1 MSYVQPNST
10 IQLFKGINLDNRY
23 LHTIYFVNESAQDT
37 WFTSKV
43 TSGLTFTN
51 LMYRRYGSEAVKLE
65 IDATLLL
72 GVTYMRFKNTRTGN
86 KWFYAFVNGTDY
98 VNENTAIVYY
108 EIDVMQ
114 TWFIQN
120 GSVRPCMILREHTN
134 NDTVGLNLEA
144 EPVGS
149 DVYDSDFLTNCDFG
163 GQTIVAQ
170 TTGAS
175 PTDHH
180 MTQGV
185 FTGCNYYT
193 QELFTDTGQTIVDNS
208 NQIYNDIGNM
218 LGSWELGM
226 QEEDLV
232 DLYTVPSFC
241 VGNSILPIAPED
253 TITKPTQY
261 DQYVPKNKKLLTYPY
276 SYLSVTTHM
285 GDGGIYRWE
294 YFDTNTPE
302 FLIYGTYVGGGEIIA
317 VPRAYNGQDDNWDAG
332 ITIQNFV
339 KNAYSYDAYQAWIA
353 GGGTA
358 RLENDRVVSSVRAAG
373 GVLSSI
379 GSAVAGVLGGSIGG
393 GRESGQDYNKTT
405 TRYNKAGEAIGTSVT
420 NAQRRGYSVSNAGL
434 NVGSVTAGV
443 SGIVNEV
450 GNLIEARNNLQY
462 QFKDAS
468 YQPNIVVGKQSCSLA
483 TAMGAMNYYF
493 YHTHV
498 RDDEVKRLDDFFSC
512 YGYATNK
519 VKAPNLTGRQY
530 WNFVMTENAVIAG
543 DMPSS
548 SKEAIGRIFDSGITF
563 WHNGDNIGNYAQST
577 SGGSINNPI
586 VS

>member
-1 MSYVQPNST
+1 MAYVQPNST

-23 LHTIYFVNESAQDT
+23 LHTIYFASEAAQDT
-37 WFTSKV
+37 WFTTKV
-43 TSGLTFTN
+43 TTGLTFSN
-51 LMYRRYGSEAVKLE
+51 QMYRRYTSDAIKLE
-65 IDATLLL
+65 IDASSLL
-72 GVTYMRFKNTRTGN
+72 GVTYMRFKNIRTGG
-86 KWFYAFVNGTDY
+86 KWFYAFVNNVDY
-98 VNENTAIVYY
+98 VNENTSIVYY

-120 GSVRPCMILREHTN
+120 GSVRPCMVLREHTN
-134 NDTVGLNLEA
+134 DDTVGHNLEA

-149 DVYDSDFLTNCDFG
+149 DVYDSDLITNCDFG

-170 TTGAS
+170 TTGSS

-193 QELFTDTGQTIVDNS
+193 QELFTDTGTAIVDNS
-208 NQIYNDIGNM
+208 NQIYNDIGVM
-218 LGSWELGM
+218 LGSWELGQ

-232 DLYTVPSFC
+232 DMYTVPSFC
-241 VGNSILPIAPED
+241 VGNNISPITPED
-253 TITKPTQY
+253 DIDKPTTY
-261 DQYVPKNKKLLTYPY
+261 DNYTPKNNKLFTYPY
-276 SYLSVTTHM
+276 SFLSVTTHM

-294 YFDTNTPE
+294 YFDNDPVE

-317 VPRAYNGQDDNWDAG
+317 VPTAYNGQTDNWDAG
-332 ITIQNFV
+332 LTIQNFV

-353 GGGTA
+353 GGGTS
-358 RLENDRVVSSVRAAG
+358 RLENDRIVTSIRGAG
-373 GVLSSI
+373 GVLSAI
-379 GSAVAGVLGGSIGG
+379 GGVVAGVMGRGESTTTQNSTSTRYDKNGNVAGSRTLQSVTQRASGGNLGSITG
-393 GRESGQDYNKTT
+393 
-405 TRYNKAGEAIGTSVT
+405 A
-420 NAQRRGYSVSNAGL
+420 
-434 NVGSVTAGV
+434 V
-443 SGIVNEV
+443 SGVVNEA

-462 QFKDAS
+462 QFKDAA

-483 TAMGAMNYYF
+483 TAIGSMNYYF

-498 RDDEVKRLDDFFSC
+498 RDDEVKRIDDFFSC

-519 VKAPNLTGRQY
+519 VKTPNITGRTY

-543 DMPSS
+543 NMPAS

-563 WHNGDNIGNYAQST
+563 WHNGDNVGNYAQST

>member
-1 MSYVQPNST
+1 MAYVQPNST

-23 LHTIYFVNESAQDT
+23 LHTIYFASEAAQDT
-37 WFTSKV
+37 WFTTKV
-43 TSGLTFTN
+43 TTGLTFSN
-51 LMYRRYGSEAVKLE
+51 QMYRRYTSDAIKLE
-65 IDATLLL
+65 IDASSLL
-72 GVTYMRFKNTRTGN
+72 GVTYMRFKNIRTGG
-86 KWFYAFVNGTDY
+86 KWFYAFVNNVDY
-98 VNENTAIVYY
+98 VNENTSVVYY

-120 GSVRPCMILREHTN
+120 GSVRPCMVLREHTN
-134 NDTVGLNLEA
+134 DDTIGHNLEA

-149 DVYDSDFLTNCDFG
+149 DVYDSDLITNCDFG

-170 TTGAS
+170 TTGSS

-193 QELFTDTGQTIVDNS
+193 QELFTNTGQTIVDNS
-208 NQIYNDIGNM
+208 NQIYNDIGVM
-218 LGSWELGM
+218 LGSWELGQ

-232 DLYTVPSFC
+232 DMYTVPSFC
-241 VGNSILPIAPED
+241 VGNNILPITPED
-253 TITKPTQY
+253 DIDKPVKY
-261 DQYVPKNKKLLTYPY
+261 DNYTPKNKKLFTYPY
-276 SYLSVTTHM
+276 SFLSVTTHM

-294 YFDTNTPE
+294 YFDNDPVE

-317 VPRAYNGQDDNWDAG
+317 VPTAYNGQTDNWDAG
-332 ITIQNFV
+332 LTIQNFV

-353 GGGTA
+353 GGGTS
-358 RLENDRVVSSVRAAG
+358 RLENDRIVTSIRGAG
-373 GVLSSI
+373 GVLSAI
-379 GSAVAGVLGGSIGG
+379 GGVAGVMGKG
-393 GRESGQDYNKTT
+393 ESTTTQNSTT
-405 TRYNKAGEAIGTSVT
+405 TRYDKSGNVAGSRTTQSVT
-420 NAQRRGYSVSNAGL
+420 QRASGMNF
-434 NVGSVTAGV
+434 GSVTGAV

-462 QFKDAS
+462 QFKDAA

-483 TAMGAMNYYF
+483 TAMGSMNYYF

-498 RDDEVKRLDDFFSC
+498 RDDEVKRIDDFFSC

-519 VKAPNLTGRQY
+519 VKTPNITGRQY

-543 DMPSS
+543 DMPAS

-563 WHNGDNIGNYAQST
+563 WHNGDNVGNYAQST
-577 SGGSINNPI
+577 SGGSISNPI

>member
-23 LHTIYFVNESAQDT
+23 LHTIYFANESAQDT

-72 GVTYMRFKNTRTGN
+72 GVTYMRFKNTRTAN
-86 KWFYAFVNGTDY
+86 KWFYAFVTGIDY
-98 VNENTAIVYY
+98 VNENTTVVYY

-149 DVYDSDFLTNCDFG
+149 DVYDSDLLTNCDFG

-193 QELFTDTGQTIVDNS
+193 HELFTNTGQTIVDNS
-208 NQIYNDIGNM
+208 NEIYNDIGNM

-232 DLYTVPSFC
+232 DMYTVPSFC
-241 VGNSILPIAPED
+241 VGNSILPITPED

-302 FLIYGTYVGGGEIIA
+302 FLIYGTYIGGGEIIA

-353 GGGTA
+353 GGGTS
-358 RLENDRVVSSVRAAG
+358 RLENDRMVASVKGVG
-373 GVLSSI
+373 GLLPSVGGLIRSLT
-379 GSAVAGVLGGSIGG
+379 GSGGSTSVSTVY
-393 GRESGQDYNKTT
+393 EPSG
-405 TRYNKAGEAIGTSVT
+405 TRVNGNPIMTPVSQRVTQNSGSQPSVGTS
-420 NAQRRGYSVSNAGL
+420 AGF
-434 NVGSVTAGV
+434 VGSLITGA
-443 SGIVNEV
+443 
-450 GNLIEARNNLQY
+450 GNLIEAKNNLQY

-483 TAMGAMNYYF
+483 TAMGSMNYYF

-577 SGGSINNPI
+577 SSGSINNPI